1 MPGEDVMEVPRPATW
16 PAGAKWNK
24 FCRVSQDWR
33 TLGIEELLDKGDTAY
48 NDFVSCHIKA
58 RGNMHARTTIATT
71 CMHTYVYNIIY
82 VDQRAGISGCF
93 SSPSAILLSR
103 NLNLRERMLSRQR
116 GQRLMEVDH
125 ASRDGFHGSS

>member
-1 MPGEDVMEVPRPATW
+1 MEVPRPATW

-58 RGNMHARTTIATT
+58 RGNMH
-71 CMHTYVYNIIY
+71 TYVYNIIY
-82 VDQRAGISGCF
+82 VDQRAGISGCV
-93 SSPSAILLSR
+93 PALLR
-103 NLNLRERMLSRQR
+103 YCYPEI
-116 GQRLMEVDH
+116 
-125 ASRDGFHGSS
+125 